1 MDNDE
6 DQHDEQPTDHEQAAN
21 QSQGNGDDEENYL
34 DGAYDSGSDAFDEEL
49 AEARNNIR
57 REAKKSKELR
67 DEDNL
72 GDCSQPDDCI
82 AEEVGA
88 DEHVGGDENAPEEV
102 GTDPEYVNSDD
113 EHNFEEDSSEDGN
126 GNIRM
131 RKSKRVFF

>member
-1 MDNDE
+1 MQKPADHEKTANQSMDNDE
-6 DQHDEQPTDHEQAAN
+6 DQHDEQPTDHVSTN
-21 QSQGNGDDEENYL
+21 QSEGNGDDEEHYL

-82 AEEVGA
+82 VEEVGA
-88 DEHVGGDENAPEEV
+88 DEHVGGLCINA
-102 GTDPEYVNSDD
+102 
-113 EHNFEEDSSEDGN
+113 
-126 GNIRM
+126 
-131 RKSKRVFF
+131 